1 MKMVS
6 CLLIEPDARERAHVK
21 GLLDSLGMNCVA
33 SSQADALNATEGD
46 VPDVIVME
54 VSSLPAAKRFLKLR
68 GQRRTEATGKTGGPV
83 LLMYGRSTGIDVI
96 NESIL
101 NGVAEFLVQ
110 PFDRELLRFKLS
122 QSGVL
127 PRKAA

>member
-1 MKMVS
+1 MVS
-6 CLLIEPDARERAHVK
+6 CLLIDPDARERAHVK
-21 GLLDSLGMNCVA
+21 SLLDSLGMDCVSA
-33 SSQADALNATEGD
+33 PQADAVLNVRDGE

-54 VSSLPAAKRFLKLR
+54 ASSLPAAKRFLKMR
-68 GQRRTEATGKTGGPV
+68 GRRPPV
-83 LLMYGRSTGIDVI
+83 LLMYGRATGIDVI
-96 NESIL
+96 NESIM

-110 PFDRELLRFKLS
+110 PFDLELLRFKLS

>member
-1 MKMVS
+1 MVS
-6 CLLIEPDARERAHVK
+6 CLLIDPDARERAHVK
-21 GLLDSLGMNCVA
+21 NLLDTLGMDCIAVP
-33 SSQADALNATEGD
+33 QAEAALNAAESD

-54 VSSLPAAKRFLKLR
+54 ASSLPAAKRFLKQHGVR
-68 GQRRTEATGKTGGPV
+68 GSNKPV
-83 LLMYGRSTGIDVI
+83 LIMYGRATGIDVI
-96 NESIL
+96 NESIM

-110 PFDRELLRFKLS
+110 PFDLDLLRFKLS